1 MRMLLLDAY
10 LNMTIDHSTAEE
22 KDLSYYTSMNLPN
35 RFFGMGERMKIFPSI
50 FRYNKRKRRKVMKSC
65 FMIFIVGLSL
75 NALAFPKASEAEV
88 TEFRRLF
95 RECLEDNCNKES
107 FMLGRRDFGSYKKF
121 SRFGLEICEL
131 IYLESVNGDVVRA
144 IQADNKYSPYVI
156 GIESQSIL
164 IDLWCMYTMQ
174 FSTRYTDVDFMWTE
188 EPIRLQWEGGAQLA
202 NERAS
207 FLVKEMRI
215 AKHEN
220 RLVDARRA
228 MGNLQIMGVFAFP
241 TLFNELMQG
250 NDDVVEILANEEWP
264 VGNAPILNKE
274 GLLKWWKKN
283 CTRYE
288 LPQQFANFRGSSQLE
303 KWKRIEGQDCKITVF
318 DAQNGMSSLAVDSDG
333 ASRLTPGV
341 SLAFSGS
348 GQQEVSLS
356 VNGISIKTNVVEFQT
371 YLDTIGFH
379 AIRKSLAPG
388 GTLVWK
394 MGVQDAVWVMW
405 QRDIV
410 IPFNDVC
417 CTEWRCPTNASINSL
432 RLDVRQLDASRFDV
446 LNASSVIANAEVSVF
461 NTYADKLQF
470 FINSFARR
478 CIGNAPLAMN
488 LLDSLDVSYLG
499 AETNMLYITERGS
512 LEDSL
517 TYKNITLKIRY
528 KDNSLSKHRKAI
540 AEALMTAGAVT
551 KPKASKVSVTI
562 RRDENN

>member
-1 MRMLLLDAY
+1 
-10 LNMTIDHSTAEE
+10 
-22 KDLSYYTSMNLPN
+22 
-35 RFFGMGERMKIFPSI
+35 
-50 FRYNKRKRRKVMKSC
+50 MKSC

-174 FSTRYTDVDFMWTE
+174 FSSRYTDVDFMWTE

-228 MGNLQIMGVFAFP
+228 AGNLQIMGVFAFP

-288 LPQQFANFRGSSQLE
+288 LPRRSAKFKGSAQLW
-303 KWKRIEGQDCKITVF
+303 KWNRIEVKDRKIRVYDTRNS
-318 DAQNGMSSLAVDSDG
+318 AAPIAVNTNL
-333 ASRLTPGV
+333 ASRLTCIDMKNCLDSISLVGTNLYLKCLSSGARYRCVFNEIAYGSRSNKYGEVLVLPEGSSLV
-341 SLAFSGS
+341 MANGEIEFTFLPIASRSLGKRGFYLCLKRNDIEHGMVMKNGFLLFDPSADSSGTGGSSTATGCALECNLKGIVLKNSLA
-348 GQQEVSLS
+348 
-356 VNGISIKTNVVEFQT
+356 
-371 YLDTIGFH
+371 D
-379 AIRKSLAPG
+379 
-388 GTLVWK
+388 
-394 MGVQDAVWVMW
+394 D
-405 QRDIV
+405 
-410 IPFNDVC
+410 
-417 CTEWRCPTNASINSL
+417 
-432 RLDVRQLDASRFDV
+432 
-446 LNASSVIANAEVSVF
+446 
-461 NTYADKLQF
+461 
-470 FINSFARR
+470 
-478 CIGNAPLAMN
+478 
-488 LLDSLDVSYLG
+488 
-499 AETNMLYITERGS
+499 
-512 LEDSL
+512 
-517 TYKNITLKIRY
+517 
-528 KDNSLSKHRKAI
+528 
-540 AEALMTAGAVT
+540 
-551 KPKASKVSVTI
+551 
-562 RRDENN
+562 